1 MNMKTLYLIL
11 LAAFLPTAAALAQ
24 GPDSLSLAPV
34 SMRADT
40 TSAFLPPE
48 QAAVTDGPE
57 VPPEEV
63 PVRQRTA
70 EDILREA
77 DSLRTEYRFREAA
90 DAFAEALRMTE
101 DSLARLRIEEG
112 LLQAQNGLNMLGY
125 CSQPVVVARQRFS
138 LEDFFLFYPLAS
150 GSWRPVPNPLDPA
163 GGGPFTRAM
172 YFPKDA
178 KEAYYSSADEDGVR
192 DIYYTQFRDTVWSAP
207 ALINENLTSSSDEI
221 FPMLSPDGMSL
232 YFSSKGLY
240 GMGGYD
246 LYVSRWNRETR
257 DWDVPVNLGFP
268 YSSPADDFLFVNT
281 ADGKYSL
288 FASNREC
295 SRDSVYIY
303 VLEYDSMPV
312 RKAVSDPSEVKELA
326 RLLPDGDPARL
337 ETVGAVGGQAEDT
350 DTHLYTEKMRQ
361 VRQLRD
367 SIYVYG
373 QSIDEARAK
382 VAGASEEERRSLAAE
397 IIRREAELADLQDSL
412 SVSVAELQQIE
423 MDFLVNGVVID
434 PDQVQREADR
444 EVVGAASGYAF
455 SKKEMGAPLA
465 LNILRPEPDFD
476 YSFMILPEGRFAKDN
491 TLPDGLVYQIQIA
504 STSTRLTEK
513 DLKGLSPV
521 FYKMSSQLRYTYA
534 VGVFRSYKDVLA
546 NLNKVKRQG
555 FRSAFIVAWQ
565 DGKPITVSKAR
576 EAEKTVRAEYRLRI
590 IPADGKSL
598 GDSDIMS
605 IRSMTTKDLAK
616 ETDGG
621 ATVYVLGPYA
631 DRGEAERIASLL
643 RTTGLAVELF

>member
-11 LAAFLPTAAALAQ
+11 LAAVLPGTAALAQ
-24 GPDSLSLAPV
+24 IPDSLSVAPV
-34 SMRADT
+34 PVPADT
-40 TSAFLPPE
+40 VSAPLFAEEEALSGGQALPQTE
-48 QAAVTDGPE
+48 
-57 VPPEEV
+57 
-63 PVRQRTA
+63 PVRIRTMG
-70 EDILREA
+70 DVLRTA
-77 DSLRTEYRFREAA
+77 DSLRAEYRFREAA
-90 DAFAEALRMTE
+90 AAFGEAMRMTA
-101 DSLARLRIEEG
+101 DTLVRQRIEDE

-138 LEDFFLFYPLAS
+138 IEDFFLFYPLAS
-150 GSWRPVPNPLDPA
+150 GSWRPVPNVLDPT

-172 YFPKDA
+172 YFPEDA
-178 KEAYYSSADEDGVR
+178 TEAYYSSADEDGVR
-192 DIYYTQFRDTVWSAP
+192 DLYYTQFRDTVWSAP
-207 ALINENLTSSSDEI
+207 ALINENMTSSSDEI

-281 ADGKYSL
+281 SDGKYSL

-312 RKAVSDPSEVKELA
+312 RKAVSDPLELKALA
-326 RLLPDGDPARL
+326 RLLPDDDPARL
-337 ETVGAVGGQAEDT
+337 ETVGAFGSEAEDA
-350 DTHLYTEKMRQ
+350 DTRLYTEKMRQ
-361 VRQLRD
+361 VRRLRD

-382 VAGASEEERRSLAAE
+382 VAGASEEERRTLASE
-397 IIRREAELADLQDSL
+397 IIRREAELANLQDSL
-412 SVSVAELQQIE
+412 SVSVSELQQIE
-423 MDFLVNGVVID
+423 MDFLLNGVVID

-444 EVVGAASGYAF
+444 EVVGAASGYVF
-455 SKKEMGAPLA
+455 SKKEMGAPLK
-465 LNILRPEPDFD
+465 LDILRPEPDFD

-491 TLPDGLVYQIQIA
+491 TLPDGLVYQIQIMA
-504 STSTRLTEK
+504 TSTRLTEK

-546 NLNKVKRQG
+546 NLNKVKRLG
-555 FRSAFIVAWQ
+555 FRGAFIVAWQ
-565 DGKPITVSKAR
+565 DGKPVTVSKAR

-590 IPADGKSL
+590 VPADGKTL
-598 GDSDIMS
+598 NDSAIMS
-605 IRSMTTKDLAK
+605 IRSITSKDLSK

-621 ATVYVLGPYA
+621 ATTYVLGPYG
-631 DRGEAERIASLL
+631 DRAEAERIASLL
-643 RTTGLAVELF
+643 RATGLSVELL